1 MPTSIEGGT
10 DVAPELS
17 MGMRNQLSQ
26 YAQRRMT
33 RRLYRSMPWIGGFI
47 ALVTIGRAMR
57 RKGFL
62 GGAVDT
68 VLDFIP
74 FVGAAK
80 NMAEAGRG
88 RDFIP
93 DRAPAPQR

>member
-1 MPTSIEGGT
+1 
-10 DVAPELS
+10 
-17 MGMRNQLSQ
+17 
-26 YAQRRMT
+26 MT
-33 RRLYRSMPWIGGFI
+33 RRLYRSVPWIGALI

-74 FVGAAK
+74 FVGTAK
-80 NMAEAGRG
+80 NLAEVSRG

-93 DRAPAPQR
+93 DRVTPARQR

>member
-1 MPTSIEGGT
+1 
-10 DVAPELS
+10 
-17 MGMRNQLSQ
+17 
-26 YAQRRMT
+26 
-33 RRLYRSMPWIGGFI
+33 MPWIGGVI
-47 ALVTIGRAMR
+47 ALLTVVKAMR

-62 GGAVDT
+62 GGTVDT

-80 NMAEAGRG
+80 NLAEAGRG

-93 DRAPAPQR
+93 DRTTPARPR

>member
-1 MPTSIEGGT
+1 
-10 DVAPELS
+10 
-17 MGMRNQLSQ
+17 
-26 YAQRRMT
+26 MT
-33 RRLYRSMPWIGGFI
+33 RRLYRSVPWIGGVI

-80 NMAEAGRG
+80 NMAEVSRG

-93 DRAPAPQR
+93 DRVTPARPR